1 MKTQFPL
8 PLAERRESPLG
19 KIRRESHGKTVHFLR
34 QGIWSVWRRHGLC
47 GDTDEPVCSNCV
59 DELTPLSPTE
69 RAERALATG
78 RALYPDERQKFLNRE
93 RIQQAKKQARLER
106 AHQAIRTDKTCLR
119 CGGPMEK
126 YGTKI
131 FHLAM
136 RSAGSGSKR
145 RAVCLLA
152 DSRGHSL
159 RQCGKAEFYLPEPP
173 ELPNIPD
180 EEEEPV
186 TCPVCG
192 TRHSPLIGCPN
203 CAMKQATSP
212 RSRNT
217 QTGTKPPWEK

>member
-1 MKTQFPL
+1 MAKRCIFC
-8 PLAERRESPLG
+8 G
-19 KIRRESHGKTVHFLR
+19 KEYGLFGGGMV
-34 QGIWSVWRRHGLC
+34 LC

-78 RALYPDERQKFLNRE
+78 RALYPDELQNFLNRE
-93 RIQQAKKQARLER
+93 RIQQAKEQARLER

-126 YGTKI
+126 HGTKI
-131 FHLAM
+131 FHL
-136 RSAGSGSKR
+136 GDEG
-145 RAVCLLA
+145 LLGPVA
-152 DSRGHSL
+152 RDGLFASWLTAEIIRCA
-159 RQCGKAEFYLPEPP
+159 QCGKAEFYLPEPP

-203 CAMKQATSP
+203 CAMKQASSP
-212 RSRNT
+212 RSGNT

>member
-1 MKTQFPL
+1 MAKRCIFC
-8 PLAERRESPLG
+8 G
-19 KIRRESHGKTVHFLR
+19 KEYGLFGGGMV
-34 QGIWSVWRRHGLC
+34 LC

-78 RALYPDERQKFLNRE
+78 RALYPDELQNFLNRE
-93 RIQQAKKQARLER
+93 RIQQAKEQARLER

-126 YGTKI
+126 HGTKI
-131 FHLAM
+131 FHL
-136 RSAGSGSKR
+136 GDEG
-145 RAVCLLA
+145 LLGPVA
-152 DSRGHSL
+152 RDGLFASWLTAEIIRCA
-159 RQCGKAEFYLPEPP
+159 QCGKAEFYLPEPP

-180 EEEEPV
+180 EEEAPV

-212 RSRNT
+212 RSGNT

>member
-1 MKTQFPL
+1 MAKRCIFC
-8 PLAERRESPLG
+8 G
-19 KIRRESHGKTVHFLR
+19 KEYGLFGGGMV
-34 QGIWSVWRRHGLC
+34 LC

-78 RALYPDERQKFLNRE
+78 RALYPDELQNFLNRE
-93 RIQQAKKQARLER
+93 RIQQAKEQARLER
-106 AHQAIRTDKTCLR
+106 AHQTIRTDKTCLR

-131 FHLAM
+131 FHL
-136 RSAGSGSKR
+136 GDEG
-145 RAVCLLA
+145 LLGPVA
-152 DSRGHSL
+152 RDGLFASWLTAEIIRCA
-159 RQCGKAEFYLPEPP
+159 QCGKAEFYLPEPP

-212 RSRNT
+212 RSGNT

>member
-1 MKTQFPL
+1 M
-8 PLAERRESPLG
+8 
-19 KIRRESHGKTVHFLR
+19 
-34 QGIWSVWRRHGLC
+34 
-47 GDTDEPVCSNCV
+47 
-59 DELTPLSPTE
+59 
-69 RAERALATG
+69 ATG
-78 RALYPDERQKFLNRE
+78 RDLYPDELQKFLNRE
-93 RIQQAKKQARLER
+93 RIQQAKEQARLER

-131 FHLAM
+131 FHL
-136 RSAGSGSKR
+136 GDEG
-145 RAVCLLA
+145 LLGPVA
-152 DSRGHSL
+152 RDGLFASWLTAEVIRCA
-159 RQCGKAEFYLPEPP
+159 QCGKAEFYLPEPP
-173 ELPNIPD
+173 ELPNIPE

>member
-1 MKTQFPL
+1 MAKRCIFC
-8 PLAERRESPLG
+8 G
-19 KIRRESHGKTVHFLR
+19 KEYGLFGGGMV
-34 QGIWSVWRRHGLC
+34 LC

-78 RALYPDERQKFLNRE
+78 RALYPDELQKFLNRE
-93 RIQQAKKQARLER
+93 RIQQAKEQARLER

-131 FHLAM
+131 FHL
-136 RSAGSGSKR
+136 GDEG
-145 RAVCLLA
+145 LLGPVA
-152 DSRGHSL
+152 RDGLFASWLTAEVIRCA
-159 RQCGKAEFYLPEPP
+159 QCGKAEFYLPEPP
-173 ELPNIPD
+173 ELPNIPE

-212 RSRNT
+212 LSGNT
-217 QTGTKPPWEK
+217 QAGTKPPWEK

>member
-1 MKTQFPL
+1 MAKRCIFC
-8 PLAERRESPLG
+8 G
-19 KIRRESHGKTVHFLR
+19 KEYGLFGGGMV
-34 QGIWSVWRRHGLC
+34 LC

-78 RALYPDERQKFLNRE
+78 RALYPDELQNFLNRE
-93 RIQQAKKQARLER
+93 RIQQEKEQARLER

-131 FHLAM
+131 FHL
-136 RSAGSGSKR
+136 SDEGLLGSVARDGLFASWLTAEIIR
-145 RAVCLLA
+145 CA
-152 DSRGHSL
+152 
-159 RQCGKAEFYLPEPP
+159 QCGKSEFYLPEPP

-212 RSRNT
+212 RSGNT

>member
-1 MKTQFPL
+1 MAKRCIFC
-8 PLAERRESPLG
+8 G
-19 KIRRESHGKTVHFLR
+19 KEYGLFGGGMV
-34 QGIWSVWRRHGLC
+34 LC

-78 RALYPDERQKFLNRE
+78 RALYPDELQKFLNRE

-119 CGGPMEK
+119 CGGPMVK

-131 FHLAM
+131 FHL
-136 RSAGSGSKR
+136 GDEG
-145 RAVCLLA
+145 LLGPVA
-152 DSRGHSL
+152 RDGLFASWLTAEIIRCA
-159 RQCGKAEFYLPEPP
+159 QCGKAEFYLPEPP

-212 RSRNT
+212 RSGNT

>member
-1 MKTQFPL
+1 MAKRCIFC
-8 PLAERRESPLG
+8 G
-19 KIRRESHGKTVHFLR
+19 KEYGLFGGGMV
-34 QGIWSVWRRHGLC
+34 LC

-78 RALYPDERQKFLNRE
+78 RALYPDELQNFLNRE
-93 RIQQAKKQARLER
+93 RIQQAKEQARLER

-119 CGGPMEK
+119 CGGPTEK

-131 FHLAM
+131 FHL
-136 RSAGSGSKR
+136 GDEG
-145 RAVCLLA
+145 LLGPVA
-152 DSRGHSL
+152 RDGLFASWLTAEIIRCA
-159 RQCGKAEFYLPEPP
+159 QCGKAEFYLPEPP

-212 RSRNT
+212 RSGNT

>member
-1 MKTQFPL
+1 MAKRCIFC
-8 PLAERRESPLG
+8 G
-19 KIRRESHGKTVHFLR
+19 KEYGLFGGGMV
-34 QGIWSVWRRHGLC
+34 LC

-78 RALYPDERQKFLNRE
+78 RALYPDELQNFLNRE
-93 RIQQAKKQARLER
+93 RIQQAKEQARLER

-131 FHLAM
+131 FHL
-136 RSAGSGSKR
+136 GDEG
-145 RAVCLLA
+145 LLGPVA
-152 DSRGHSL
+152 RDGLFASWLTAEIIRCV
-159 RQCGKAEFYLPEPP
+159 QCGIAEFYLPEPP

-212 RSRNT
+212 RSGNT